1 MWQEKKGAT
10 WNSCR
15 IEAGTWIEGV
25 RSSFDGGVSKDCQGK
40 VKNKVRSAYAIQ
52 VAENQGGHKQ
62 DEVEWKTIIEVA
74 KIFLMMQR

>member
-1 MWQEKKGAT
+1 MRIVQKKEEADHLTHVAREKGAT
-10 WNSCR
+10 C
-15 IEAGTWIEGV
+15 
-25 RSSFDGGVSKDCQGK
+25 FDEGVSKDCQGK

-62 DEVEWKTIIEVA
+62 DEVEWKTSIEVA